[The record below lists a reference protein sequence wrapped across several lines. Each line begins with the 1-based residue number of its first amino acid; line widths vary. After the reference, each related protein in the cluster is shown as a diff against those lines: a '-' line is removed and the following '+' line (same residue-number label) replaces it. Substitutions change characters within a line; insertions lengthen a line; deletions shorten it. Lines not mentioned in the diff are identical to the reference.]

1 MLCLWIREQLLAL
14 IFIAVATPG
23 LACPCV
29 RCVGSRSTM
38 KGSAASLAAL
48 LLLALC
54 SSAVAQLLDSDG
66 LPTTC
71 CLSYVQRP
79 VPRSLI
85 ASAYITSSKCRLPA
99 VILVTKKGKEI
110 CANPEESWVQKR
122 LELLQN
128 QEN

>member
-1 MLCLWIREQLLAL
+1 
-14 IFIAVATPG
+14 
-23 LACPCV
+23 
-29 RCVGSRSTM
+29 M
-38 KGSAASLAAL
+38 KGSAAALAAL

-54 SSAVAQLLDSDG
+54 SSAVAHLDG
-66 LPTTC
+66 LPSTC

-79 VPRSLI
+79 VPRNLI

-99 VILVTKKGKEI
+99 VILVTKKGREI

-122 LELLQN
+122 LELLQE